1 MRDGRT
7 RIARCLAALL
17 GVLLVAPLMSCAPN
31 AAQSPSSDNAQS
43 QDATQAGPHTTLM
56 SDFRNA
62 DLGCGWQPTGSM
74 ELRHARCF
82 TVDYFEGGY
91 ALICTADGSRYL
103 VIPPAKEVPE
113 GLSPD
118 IVALRQPLSDVYLAA
133 SDTLCLLEALDA
145 QDVVSVS
152 GIERDDWYSERM
164 QQAMDQGRVVY
175 GGKYRTPDYELL
187 LGKGVRLALESTMI
201 NHAPTVRDKLKEL
214 GIPVFVELSSYE
226 DDPLG
231 RVEWVRLYG
240 TLLNK
245 DEQAVQV
252 LEQQERQVE
261 AIDAQ
266 PTGKRMAFFYFNANG
281 TPVVRKP
288 GDYVTKMIQMAGGTY
303 VFDGLEQ
310 AAAGSSTTT
319 LTMEQFYATAK
330 DADVLVYNTSID
342 EEVRS
347 LDDLLRKSE
356 LLADFKAVKSGDVWV
371 TEHNMY
377 QQMVESGDII
387 ADLNRALRGTDEGV
401 THLRRLTATVHAP
414 ASAPSRMRLRARSL
428 RESPLAGQSQ
438 TRGRER

>member
-1 MRDGRT
+1 M
-7 RIARCLAALL
+7 ALL
-17 GVLLVAPLMSCAPN
+17 VSCAPG
-31 AAQSPSSDNAQS
+31 AAQRPSSDSAQS
-43 QDATQAGPHTTLM
+43 QDAEQAGPHTTLV
-56 SDFRNA
+56 SDFHNA
-62 DLGCGWQPTGSM
+62 DLGCGWQPTGSL
-74 ELRHARCF
+74 ELRHAHCF
-82 TVDYFEGGY
+82 TVDYFDGGY

-103 VIPPAKEVPE
+103 VVPPKGEVPD
-113 GLSPD
+113 GLASD

-145 QDVVSVS
+145 EDVVSVS

-164 QQAMDQGRVVY
+164 QQAMDQGRVAY

-187 LGKGVRLALESTMI
+187 LGKGVLLALESTMI
-201 NHAPTVRDKLKEL
+201 NHAPTVRDKLVEL

-240 TLLNK
+240 VLLNK
-245 DEQAVQV
+245 DEQAAQV

-261 AIDAQ
+261 AISTQ
-266 PTGKRMAFFYFNANG
+266 PTGKRMAFFYFNASG

-303 VFDGLEQ
+303 AFDELEQ

-342 EEVRS
+342 EDVHS
-347 LDDLLRKSE
+347 LDDLLQKNG
-356 LLADFKAVKSGDVWV
+356 LLADFKAVQSGDVWV
-371 TEHNMY
+371 TDHNMY
-377 QQMVESGDII
+377 QQMVQSGSII
-387 ADLNRALRGTDEGV
+387 ADFNRALKGTDEGV
-401 THLRRLTATVHAP
+401 THLRRLTTAVHAP
-414 ASAPSRMRLRARSL
+414 VPSTGPQSVTHEVSEQSECGADCESVEGAGARATT
-428 RESPLAGQSQ
+428 
-438 TRGRER
+438 TRVA